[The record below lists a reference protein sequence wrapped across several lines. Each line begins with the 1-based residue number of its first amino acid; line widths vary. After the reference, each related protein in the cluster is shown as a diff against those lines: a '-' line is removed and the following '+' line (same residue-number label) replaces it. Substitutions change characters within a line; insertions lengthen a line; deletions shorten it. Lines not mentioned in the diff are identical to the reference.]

1 MFIHVHVIKSLNSS
15 NDTIMKE
22 TRRYFQHMW
31 TAKNVNL
38 EYSQNSYKPVRIR
51 PSRKKK
57 KTKNKAMKWEFHS
70 WEKSKW
76 PVI

>member
-57 KTKNKAMKWEFHS
+57 NKKQSNEMRIS
-70 WEKSKW
+70 
-76 PVI
+76 

>member
-1 MFIHVHVIKSLNSS
+1 MFIVIKSLNSS

-57 KTKNKAMKWEFHS
+57 KQKTKQWNENFIV
-70 WEKSKW
+70 EKN
-76 PVI
+76 PNGQ